1 MTKLSVVSSWLS
13 SIACG
18 VCLVLAVL
26 ATPGVAKADP
36 DCSCCGTDPGPGD
49 YQGHLAWQNC
59 VYQCMQTGVCDESA
73 FFSCTRQMSN
83 CPNWNCLTYDY
94 CVKYTGNTYCSCTD

>member
-1 MTKLSVVSSWLS
+1 MVGGRFVIRVGGTNMAKFSVVASWLS

-26 ATPGVAKADP
+26 ATPGVARADP

-49 YQGHLAWQNC
+49 YSGHQQWES
-59 VYQCMQTGVCDESA
+59 CMS
-73 FFSCTRQMSN
+73 
-83 CPNWNCLTYDY
+83 
-94 CVKYTGNTYCSCTD
+94 